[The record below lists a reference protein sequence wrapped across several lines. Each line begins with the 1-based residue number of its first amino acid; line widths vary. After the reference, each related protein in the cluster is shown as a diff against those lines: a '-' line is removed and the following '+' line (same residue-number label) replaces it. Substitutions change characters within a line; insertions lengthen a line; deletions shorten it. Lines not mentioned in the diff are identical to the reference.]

1 MANGAGLP
9 CGSDVRESI
18 GGDASLLLLVL
29 LVLAT
34 GVVIWW
40 VVRRRRLAPYTH
52 ALQEALADGEL
63 SEEESKSLEQLAAE
77 CRLSED
83 ERKRAAQLAVR
94 ERFVRITDGLHRFAR
109 PAFDDWLALG
119 RELGLTEGEAL
130 AAVAPHARELIRNMY
145 RHIYVH
151 GETDPGWRA
160 TIEEALQALGLDP
173 AEFRKEQDL
182 MRRFLFLTE
191 VRAGRLP
198 DVPAPI
204 ILQPGEV
211 CHWVTLCRLLEE
223 RVVRREYVGGSR
235 GVSIRLAK
243 GLYYR
248 VGGHRGRVVS
258 ERAIVPVDE
267 GELVVTSRR
276 VVFNGRIRTLSVP
289 YGKLVDVHAYRDAVV
304 LARAGKKKPEALAVD
319 DPELVATIIRVAATR
334 APARAER

>member
-1 MANGAGLP
+1 
-9 CGSDVRESI
+9 
-18 GGDASLLLLVL
+18 LLVL
-29 LVLAT
+29 VFLALTT
-34 GVVIWW
+34 GFVIWW

-94 ERFVRITDGLHRFAR
+94 ERFVQITDGLHRFAR

-119 RELGLTEGEAL
+119 RELGLIEGEAL
-130 AAVAPHARELIRNMY
+130 AAVAPHARELVRNMY
-145 RHIYVH
+145 RHVYVH

-160 TIEEALQALGLDP
+160 SIEEALQTLGLDP
-173 AEFRKEQDL
+173 AEFRKEQEL
-182 MRRFLFLTE
+182 MRRFLFLTD

-267 GELVVTSRR
+267 GELVITSRR
-276 VVFNGRIRTLSVP
+276 VVFNGRMRTLSVP

-304 LARAGKKKPEALAVD
+304 LARANKKKPEALAVD